1 MAPEIIVY
9 AMAAC
14 PYCAW
19 AKRLLNAKGVEFDVR
34 SVDGRPDLWAE
45 VEDRTG
51 RSTVPQIFIGD
62 YHVGGYDDLSALER
76 DGRLDSLLFP
86 AS

>member
-19 AKRLLNAKGVEFDVR
+19 AKRLLDAKGVEFELL
-34 SVDGRPDLWAE
+34 SVEGRPDRWAE
-45 VEDRTG
+45 IEDRTG
-51 RSTVPQIFIGD
+51 RSTVPQIFIGE

-76 DGRLDSLLFP
+76 EGRLDPLLFP
-86 AS
+86 AN